1 MKVKTKLYLGF
12 GFILIILLVLAS
24 YMLFTLNQQHKFME
38 EIVQENYERVKLVN
52 SLKSDTQVTGREI
65 RELLLL
71 DNKAEIEKKIP
82 EILALRE
89 QASATIDS
97 LLLVPS
103 LNPETR
109 EILISL
115 RSYNQSYSDY
125 IDSIINEVSNGT
137 TESARQL
144 LIDDSTNIRQIIITE
159 IDDFTAHEEEL
170 MNQSLQESEQAYEV
184 ALSALTIIII
194 VSIALVLVVS
204 VSVVKSISTSI
215 NKVRQVMTK
224 VSNIK
229 DGNFPRVEVN
239 SKDEIGEIG
248 LAYNE
253 MATSLETSFKHEKE
267 LKESLQDEN
276 WIKTKHTELAIEFQ
290 GIQDL
295 EEFGQQFLSK
305 VSPLVQASYSAFYVT
320 NGSGTMN
327 RVAAYA
333 GNGEE
338 LPQVKFDIGEGLV
351 GQCAKDK
358 KILSFDTLPSNYI
371 VTKSGLGQANPT
383 TLLLLPIEFE
393 GDIYGVLEIAK
404 FEPFTPIEHRL
415 LQQVCETSGSSID
428 RILDHMRIEELL
440 SESQTLTEELQT
452 QSEELQQQQEEL
464 RLINEQLHEQYKQ
477 SDDKTKELQRI
488 KEDLEEKNRGIKL
501 SSKYKSEFLANM
513 SHELRTPLNSMLILS
528 QMLAQNTD
536 GNLSE
541 KQIEHAHTIYSS
553 GTDLLNLINDILDLS
568 KIESGKFEV
577 YPEEVLLN
585 DIEAFV
591 KRQFLPVSRHKGV
604 YFSID
609 VHSDAPSILF
619 TDDQRLKQILKN
631 LLSNAF
637 KFTNEGGVTL
647 RISKGLDNDS
657 RSKIKFTV
665 IDTGI
670 GIANDKLESIFEA
683 FYQSD
688 GTTSRKY
695 GGTGLGLSICK
706 DLASRLGG
714 FIEVESTEGQGS
726 SFTLHLPDF
735 EGLPGLTSSDIEV
748 AVSEEIAVEEEVEKE
763 VEDENVVAEE
773 TKEESKHLL
782 ENKVVLVVDDDMRNV
797 FALTTALESQKMDVL
812 FAENGKEA
820 IHMLENNT
828 SIDIVLMDIMMPE
841 MNGFDAMREI
851 RKKEEFEQLP
861 IIALTAKAM
870 KTDKE
875 KCINAG
881 ASDYISKPV
890 NIEQLVSLI
899 KVWLYNE
906 GERHC

>member
-12 GFILIILLVLAS
+12 GFILIILLLLAS

-52 SLKSDTQVTGREI
+52 SLKGDTLTTGREI

-71 DNKAEIEKKIP
+71 DNQEDTIEKISQ
-82 EILALRE
+82 IHTLRE
-89 QASATIDS
+89 NTTTTIES

-103 LNPETR
+103 INAQTR
-109 EILISL
+109 ETLISL
-115 RSYNQSYSDY
+115 RSHNQAYSDF
-125 IDSIINEVSNGT
+125 IESIIDEVSNGSKD
-137 TESARQL
+137 SAIQL
-144 LIDDSTNIRQIIITE
+144 LMNDTTNIRQVIVTE
-159 IDDFTAHEEEL
+159 IEKFTSYEEEL
-170 MNQSLQESEQAYEV
+170 MNQSLQESEQAYQV
-184 ALSALTIIII
+184 TFTALIII
-194 VSIALVLVVS
+194 VIVCVALVLGVS
-204 VSVVKSISTSI
+204 ISVVKSISTSI
-215 NKVRQVMTK
+215 NKVRQVMTN
-224 VSNIK
+224 VTNIK

-239 SKDEIGEIG
+239 AKDEIGEIG

-253 MATSLETSFKHEKE
+253 MANSLETSFQHEQE
-267 LKESLQDEN
+267 LKLSLQEEN

-295 EEFGQQFLSK
+295 EEFGQLFLSK

-320 NGSGTMN
+320 NGSGAMN
-327 RVAAYA
+327 RIAAYA
-333 GNGEE
+333 GNGEDI
-338 LPQVKFDIGEGLV
+338 PHVKFDIGEGLV

-358 KILSFDTLPSNYI
+358 QTLSFETLPSNYI

-404 FEPFTPIEHRL
+404 FEPFTSIENRL

-464 RLINEQLHEQYKQ
+464 RLINEQLHEQYKK

-528 QMLAQNTD
+528 QMLAQNTE

-553 GTDLLNLINDILDLS
+553 GTDLLDLINDILDLS

-577 YPEEVLLN
+577 YPEEVLLT

-609 VHSDAPSILF
+609 VHSDAPTILF

-647 RISKGLDNDS
+647 RISQGLGSDS

-670 GIANDKLESIFEA
+670 GIAKDKLESIFEA

-695 GGTGLGLSICK
+695 GGTGLGLSICR
-706 DLASRLGG
+706 DLATRLGG
-714 FIEVESTEGQGS
+714 FIEVESIEGQGS

-748 AVSEEIAVEEEVEKE
+748 AASEEIVGDEKE
-763 VEDENVVAEE
+763 VEEE
-773 TKEESKHLL
+773 SVEVEAQQEEVESKHLL

-820 IHMLENNT
+820 IHMLEENDA
-828 SIDIVLMDIMMPE
+828 IDIVLMDIMMPE

-851 RKKEEFEQLP
+851 RKKEQFEHLP

-906 GERHC
+906 GERH